1 MRKRGQKGLEGQVV
15 VEMILILPV
24 FLTIVFTI
32 MEMGNLAFH
41 TIVLHH
47 AAWEVAR
54 IGSMRAT
61 PPGGG
66 EPSINTTLLESRLQ
80 QIFSTAKIHE
90 SHSEST
96 VFDNQAKIMNHDLVL
111 TVLYPVPLIF
121 PLSSFLLS
129 KPVGSGRRNVL
140 ATVRMPIERP
150 LSQ

>member
-1 MRKRGQKGLEGQVV
+1 MRQRGRRGQVV

-41 TIVLHH
+41 TIILHH

-66 EPSINTTLLESRLQ
+66 EPAINTAVMTSIVQR
-80 QIFSTAKIHE
+80 IFSTAKVDDARAE
-90 SHSEST
+90 PT
-96 VFDNQAKIMNHDLVL
+96 VYDQQAKIMNHDLVV
-111 TVLYPVPLIF
+111 TVMYPVPLIF
-121 PLSSFLLS
+121 PLSSILLS
-129 KPVGSGRRNVL
+129 KPMGSGKREVT

-150 LSQ
+150 LGQ